1 MSFRPAFRIVF
12 KVFLLLVVAGTCFA
26 AELPDLA
33 QLKLAAESGDPVAQ
47 YDYAG
52 RISLSNQP
60 ERIAWIRK
68 SAEQGYAPAQD
79 ALAENLSYRSNF
91 DPKKKMALQRESVQW
106 ASRAAYQGLT
116 SAQSRLSGYYRNG
129 TGLTKDPIK
138 AYMWAQI
145 AVQTSGG
152 ANGGMGGLVYR
163 ANRDGLIA
171 NTSSADIAE
180 GQRLAAMFTRTK
192 YARMNPI
199 EADLIFAQ
207 LKLSAIYEIKDHH
220 SAVLNNVRFI
230 IGETKDV
237 KLDDQTVSLTCL
249 NIQGK
254 MAAFAIAGTDFQS
267 AFQLKR

>member
-1 MSFRPAFRIVF
+1 MSFRPVFRLINRAS
-12 KVFLLLVVAGTCFA
+12 LLLSVAGTCLA

-33 QLKLAAESGDPVAQ
+33 KLKLAAESGDAIAQ

-52 RISLSNQP
+52 RISFSNQP

-68 SAEQGYAPAQD
+68 SAEQGYAPAQN
-79 ALAENLSYRSNF
+79 ALAENLFSRSNF
-91 DPKKKMALQRESVQW
+91 DAKKRVVLQREGVQW
-106 ASRAAYQGLT
+106 ASRAAYQGHA
-116 SAQSRLSGYYRNG
+116 SAQSRLSGFYRDG
-129 TGLTKDPIK
+129 TVLAKDPIK

-145 AVQTSGG
+145 AVQTSSGPKG
-152 ANGGMGGLVYR
+152 AIGGMVYR
-163 ANRDGLIA
+163 ENRDGLIA

-180 GQRLAAMFTRTK
+180 GQRLAAMFRPTK
-192 YARMNPI
+192 YSRMNPI

-207 LKLSAIYEIKDHH
+207 LKLSAIYEIKDQR

-230 IGETKDV
+230 IGESKDV

-249 NIQGK
+249 DIQGK
-254 MAAFAIAGTDFQS
+254 MAAFAIAGTDFQA

>member
-1 MSFRPAFRIVF
+1 MSFCPVLRIIY
-12 KVFLLLVVAGTCFA
+12 KVFLLLSIAGTCLA
-26 AELPDLA
+26 TELPDLA
-33 QLKLAAESGDPVAQ
+33 RLKLAAESGDAIAQ
-47 YDYAG
+47 YDYAR
-52 RISLSNQP
+52 RISFSNQP

-79 ALAENLSYRSNF
+79 ALAENLSSRSNF
-91 DPKKKMALQRESVQW
+91 DPKKKMALQREAVRW
-106 ASRAAYQGLT
+106 ASRAAYQGHA
-116 SAQSRLSGYYRNG
+116 SAQSRLSGFYRNG
-129 TGLTKDPIK
+129 TVLTKDPIK

-145 AVQTSGG
+145 AAQTSGG
-152 ANGGMGGLVYR
+152 ANGGMGGMVYR

-180 GQRLAAMFTRTK
+180 GQRLAAMFAPTK
-192 YARMNPI
+192 YSRMNPI

-207 LKLSAIYEIKDHH
+207 LKLAAIYEIKDHH

-230 IGETKDV
+230 IGESKDV

-249 NIQGK
+249 DIQGK
-254 MAAFAIAGTDFQS
+254 MAAFAIAGTNFQA